1 MEFMNTHSALDVKSD
16 GASTTQN
23 VLRAAYLLF
32 SQQGYHAT
40 SVRQIAHAAD
50 LLVSSLYNYFR
61 GKEAIYEGVLK
72 LYHPWLR
79 VHVDPTAPCA
89 SDIEKWVP
97 HFLQALAAE
106 WVQDPDGLRLH
117 LVEVLEFQGQHIAM
131 LYKGFQGTIALLISH
146 DKLNNANVNPIVEQ
160 LSESAVALFHLILLN
175 ECLQQVERKT
185 ASKKIMFDLKT
196 MLNLW
201 NSDVLYKILHNHL
214 SHA

>member
-40 SVRQIAHAAD
+40 SVRQISHSAD

-72 LYHPWLR
+72 LCHPWLR
-79 VHVDPTAPCA
+79 VHVDLTAPCA
-89 SDIEKWVP
+89 GDIEKWVP
-97 HFLQALAAE
+97 DFLQALAAK

-117 LVEVLEFQGQHIAM
+117 LVEVLEFQGQYIEM
-131 LYKGFQGTIALLISH
+131 LYEGFQGKIAFLILH
-146 DKLNNANVNPIVEQ
+146 NKLSNAKVNPLIEQ
-160 LSESAVALFHLILLN
+160 LSESAVALFHLLLLN
-175 ECLQQVERKT
+175 HCLQQVERVT
-185 ASKKIMFDLKT
+185 ASKKIMLDLKT
-196 MLNLW
+196 VINLW
-201 NSDVLYKILHNHL
+201 NNEVFYKILHNHP
-214 SHA
+214 ARA